1 MDFLTIGAVREQ
13 TGIST
18 QTLRRYA
25 DAGWIDCQLDSTGHR
40 IFQEKAVEQARLVF
54 ERRTG
59 KDLAA

>member
-25 DAGWIDCQLDSTGHR
+25 DAGWIDCEVDSTGRR
-40 IFQEKAVEQARLVF
+40 IFTEKAVEQARRVY
-54 ERRTG
+54 EIRTG
-59 KDLAA
+59 KRAA

>member
-25 DAGWIDCQLDSTGHR
+25 DAGWIDCEQDSSGR
-40 IFQEKAVEQARLVF
+40 RLFYEGAVKQAREVF
-54 ERRTG
+54 DRRNARTP
-59 KDLAA
+59 A